1 MQDSTLLKLAAMCC
15 ITLLEVTNL
24 AVYGID
30 GGILATTVSIICGL
44 AGYEVGKGIG
54 KQYKTTKRNR

>member
-1 MQDSTLLKLAAMCC
+1 MDDNTFLKVTAMAC
-15 ITLLEVTNL
+15 ITLLEITNL
-24 AVYGID
+24 VVYGID

-54 KQYKTTKRNR
+54 KQYKIAKKNR